1 MTAECDFLV
10 IGAGSAGCV
19 VARTLDLH
27 GYKVRLVEAGPPSP
41 PLRRPADYLQA
52 FGTEHDWRF
61 RTVPQAGLAGRRL
74 DQPRGRG
81 PGGSTRINAM
91 IWYPPRD
98 ADLRTLHRAGGDAWS
113 PSRLAASLAAVTHA
127 VSPQPPR
134 WLSETTRRFLSRAA
148 GEAVDPPHAF
158 LRMAD
163 RQGRLTAAD
172 LLADRPQIETIA
184 AHVDRVLFGDDPLA
198 QPYSVDHS
206 PHRAVGVLAQPSS
219 AAAATAGPTSPLTL
233 FARHG
238 VILCGGSFASPA
250 ILLRSGIGSPA
261 AIAAHGLQPRIAIHA
276 VGNNLVDHLI
286 MPVIFAAD
294 RRDRF
299 PTPLSTGDLARWQ
312 IAATGPA
319 ASNLAEAG
327 AIYALNADNHDGR
340 EFQIH
345 VTPTHYLL
353 HPDRRAPAALTVGVN
368 LCQPRSRG
376 AVALAAADPFTPPL
390 IDPGYLTDAAD
401 LDDLV
406 TAVIQVRQLVA
417 AGSLATGGGAEL
429 IPGGT
434 KTTAAAIAKAIR
446 RFSQTLYHP
455 CGTCRIGVDAAS
467 VVDPD
472 CRVRGTESLHVIDAS
487 VLPDVP
493 TVNPNATVM
502 MVAQH
507 AATRLAASSAAA
519 S

>member
-10 IGAGSAGCV
+10 IGAGSAGCL

-27 GYKVRLVEAGPPSP
+27 GYKVRLVEAGPPTP
-41 PLRRPADYLQA
+41 PLRRPVDYLQT
-52 FGTEHDWRF
+52 FGTEQDWRF
-61 RTVPQAGLAGRRL
+61 RTVPQPGLAGRRL

-98 ADLRTLHRAGGDAWS
+98 ADLQRLHRAGGDDWS
-113 PSRLAASLAAVTHA
+113 PNRLAASLTAVTQA

-134 WLSETTRRFLSRAA
+134 WLSETARRFLSRSTA
-148 GEAVDPPHAF
+148 EAVDPPHAF
-158 LRMAD
+158 ARMAD

-172 LLADRPQIETIA
+172 LLADRPTIETIA

-198 QPYSVDHS
+198 KPHS
-206 PHRAVGVLAQPSS
+206 IDLSPTRAVGVLVHPHS
-219 AAAATAGPTSPLTL
+219 ADATCEERKSLPL

-238 VILCGGSFASPA
+238 VILCGGSFASPS
-250 ILLRSGIGSPA
+250 ILLRSGIGAPD
-261 AIAAHGLQPRIAIHA
+261 AIAAHGLKPRIAINA
-276 VGNNLVDHLI
+276 VGQNLVDHLL
-286 MPVIFAAD
+286 MPITFATSG
-294 RRDRF
+294 RDRF
-299 PTPLSTGDLARWQ
+299 PTPLSTADLARWQ

-327 AIYALNADNHDGR
+327 AIYSLNSASSSGR
-340 EFQIH
+340 EFQVH

-353 HPDRRAPAALTVGVN
+353 YPDRRAPAAMTVGIN

-376 AVALAAADPFTPPL
+376 AVDLAAADPFTPPL
-390 IDPGYLTDAAD
+390 IDPGYLTETTD

-406 TAVIQVRQLVA
+406 AAVIQVRQLVA

-434 KTTAAAIAKAIR
+434 KTTVAAIAKAVR

-455 CGTCRIGVDAAS
+455 CGTCRIGVDADS

-487 VLPDVP
+487 VLPEVP

-502 MVAQH
+502 MIAHH
-507 AATRLAASSAAA
+507 AATRLAASFDAA